1 MNINGI
7 PPTIGRRLAVQI
19 ASATVP
25 GTQHVMPGRPNWK
38 NNQDGLAVSS
48 QPCGTTIA
56 VVCDGCS
63 AGERSEVGARLAA
76 PMLVQILEE
85 ELAQRIVASRL
96 HWPDI
101 RNRLIHRLLTVA
113 TLMGRDLQQVIRE
126 YFLFTTIGFI
136 VTPED
141 TMIFYIGDGVY
152 IVNGIPT
159 VLGPFEDNAPPYLMY
174 AVTGSPV
181 FDRDPSLAHFR
192 LRRYRTS
199 ELKSVGV
206 GCDGVEDLMKCSG
219 RCFPGTNEV
228 VGEIGQIFT
237 PPFFENPDRL
247 RRHLARMNRETAQGS
262 RVEPGLLPDDTTL
275 VIGNIG
281 WV

>member
-1 MNINGI
+1 MD
-7 PPTIGRRLAVQI
+7 TAVTSEASKRLRVQVV
-19 ASATVP
+19 SATVP
-25 GTQHVMPGRPNWK
+25 GTEHILPGRPNWK
-38 NNQDGLAVSS
+38 NNQDGFAVSS
-48 QPCGTTIA
+48 QPSGITIA

-63 AGERSEVGARLAA
+63 GGEHSEIGAQLAA
-76 PMLVQILEE
+76 PILVQILEE

-101 RNRLIHRLLTVA
+101 RNRLIHRLTQVA
-113 TLMGRDLQQVIRE
+113 AMMGCDLQKVVRD

-136 VTPED
+136 ITPEGVLF
-141 TMIFYIGDGVY
+141 FYIGDGVY
-152 IVNGIPT
+152 IVNGVPT
-159 VLGPFEDNAPPYLMY
+159 VLGPFPDNAPPYLMY

-192 LRRYRTS
+192 VRRYRTIDI
-199 ELKSVGV
+199 KSVGI
-206 GCDGVEDLMKCSG
+206 GCDGVEDLIRVSD

-228 VGEIGQIFT
+228 VGGLGQVFT

-247 RRHLARMNRETAQGS
+247 RRFLARMNKETAQGS

-275 VIGNIG
+275 VAAIVDWI
-281 WV
+281 